1 MVMDLQAF
9 REDPHRCRSFLRQ
22 TFDREKHLVLLRL
35 QTRLACGF
43 LAEPE
48 KTPDLITQLGQGS
61 VIVHANF
68 PRVHYYLVIITS
80 YRDIVSR
87 YIILAGF
94 VNTGSEKA
102 AKRW

>member
-1 MVMDLQAF
+1 MVVDLQAF

-22 TFDREKHLVLLRL
+22 TFDREKRLVLLRL

-48 KTPDLITQLGQGS
+48 KAPDLITQLREGL

-68 PRVHYYLVIITS
+68 PRVHYDLYYL
-80 YRDIVSR
+80 VSR
-87 YIILAGF
+87 YRLTIYYSRGLCQYGQRKS
-94 VNTGSEKA
+94 G
-102 AKRW
+102 